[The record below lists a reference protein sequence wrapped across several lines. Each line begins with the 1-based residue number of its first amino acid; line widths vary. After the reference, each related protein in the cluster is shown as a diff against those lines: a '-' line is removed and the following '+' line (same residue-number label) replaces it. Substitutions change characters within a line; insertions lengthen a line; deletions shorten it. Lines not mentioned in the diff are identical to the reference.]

1 MSFMKNIFPVPLT
14 FKAFLQR
21 DIQFKQRC
29 LNVVAPFESKL
40 DEKEGS
46 DCKLLQNGFILACK
60 NVSKFSDKNAVSVDK
75 LFQLNNWDNKTITV
89 SLCSHYKLR
98 RHEALPNYGSCM
110 EQLLQGHHISD
121 LLFYNCC

>member
-21 DIQFKQRC
+21 NIQFKQRC
-29 LNVVAPFESKL
+29 LNVAAPFESKL

-60 NVSKFSDKNAVSVDK
+60 NVSKFGDKNAVSVDK
-75 LFQLNNWDNKTITV
+75 LFQLNN
-89 SLCSHYKLR
+89 
-98 RHEALPNYGSCM
+98 
-110 EQLLQGHHISD
+110 
-121 LLFYNCC
+121 